1 MTQHPDSILAKI
13 SEFITSNELAEIAGP
28 TNVPACPVVV
38 ATRTADHIWA
48 MVSDWIHDQQISS
61 ILDRLAAA
69 DPNAAHQ
76 ADIATLRRLL
86 P

>member
-1 MTQHPDSILAKI
+1 MSHSDSILTKI
-13 SEFITSNELAEIAGP
+13 SDFIGSNDLAELAGP
-28 TNVPACPVVV
+28 THVPACPVVV

-48 MVSDWIHDQQISS
+48 MVSDWIQDQKIHE
-61 ILDRLAAA
+61 ILDRLASA

-76 ADIATLRRLL
+76 ADINTLRRLL

>member
-13 SEFITSNELAEIAGP
+13 SAFIASDELADIAGP
-28 TNVPACPVVV
+28 THVPACPVVV
-38 ATRTADHIWA
+38 AQRTADHIWA
-48 MVSDWIHDQQISS
+48 MVSDWIHDQQISA

-69 DPNAAHQ
+69 DPGAAHQ
-76 ADIATLRRLL
+76 TDIATLRRLL

>member
-1 MTQHPDSILAKI
+1 MTQHPDSILSKI
-13 SEFITSNELAEIAGP
+13 TDFIGSNELAELAGP
-28 TNVPACPVVV
+28 THVPACPVVV
-38 ATRTADHIWA
+38 ATRTADHIWTL
-48 MVSDWIHDQQISS
+48 VSDWIHDQKIHE

-76 ADIATLRRLL
+76 ADIDTLRRLL